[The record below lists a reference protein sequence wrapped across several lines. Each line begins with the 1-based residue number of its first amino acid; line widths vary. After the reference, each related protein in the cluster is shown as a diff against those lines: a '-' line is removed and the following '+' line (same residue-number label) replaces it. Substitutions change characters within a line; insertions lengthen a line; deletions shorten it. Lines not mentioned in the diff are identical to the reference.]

1 MNIEILQKIRK
12 LPPLPESV
20 IQIEKLWKNPDSTL
34 IDLSNVIEKDALLTV
49 DILKSA
55 NSPLYGFSRKITSI
69 KQATSLFG
77 MATIRGFALSHLIK
91 NTFLIDMSPYLISL
105 DNFKE
110 LISKQNKLA
119 TLWCKG
125 KDRSI
130 IDLIITSSFLVE
142 VGRVVIACH
151 LKNERLVDEFQRK
164 LKYKESDVAEKE
176 VTGMNTIEVTAE
188 IFKKWRLDIDL
199 IDVILH
205 SDKPNGS
212 IKNSIPAAYLKAIRV
227 AIPITGVIT
236 DESKK
241 EARDIIRH
249 YKLDLE
255 GFERTIS
262 TLCD

>member
-1 MNIEILQKIRK
+1 MRKFQK
-12 LPPLPESV
+12 
-20 IQIEKLWKNPDSTL
+20 Q
-34 IDLSNVIEKDALLTV
+34 
-49 DILKSA
+49 
-55 NSPLYGFSRKITSI
+55 
-69 KQATSLFG
+69 
-77 MATIRGFALSHLIK
+77 
-91 NTFLIDMSPYLISL
+91 
-105 DNFKE
+105 
-110 LISKQNKLA
+110 
-119 TLWCKG
+119 
-125 KDRSI
+125 
-130 IDLIITSSFLVE
+130 
-142 VGRVVIACH
+142 
-151 LKNERLVDEFQRK
+151 FQRK